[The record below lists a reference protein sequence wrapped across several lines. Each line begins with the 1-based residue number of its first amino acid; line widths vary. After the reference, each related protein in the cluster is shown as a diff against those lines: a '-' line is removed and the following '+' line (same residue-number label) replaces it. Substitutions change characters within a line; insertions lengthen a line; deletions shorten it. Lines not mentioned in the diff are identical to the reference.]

1 MNYFSFEVIKLLG
14 SRDMLPTLQYAMD
27 VGLFRPADI
36 HLTSSIF
43 GPVMCFVW
51 FVWVFF
57 NVASPNISE
66 QT

>member
-27 VGLFRPADI
+27 LSRFPPADI

-43 GPVMCFVW
+43 GLVMCFFW